1 MQPPLGSQTLRCAV
15 ERSWLFVDA
24 VSTFIILSGKIET
37 MRAVKGSIFSTR
49 KRDCAATF
57 SQCAL
62 PLSILLVYI
71 LLSLNLIEGQLH
83 GQSNWETSFGIAW
96 KVQGAWRIEG
106 GTRHL
111 DTGDAIQ
118 PGSLLFPVEG
128 TPIHSVIILLPDGQ
142 RILYECFKSADCAH
156 GFRVPALYRKPKPS
170 AIDML
175 ARIRAVMLHDRL
187 DPSAADHQNPGMVPD
202 EWFAVLETGN
212 LAKLAGSIANLSNGT
227 YTCNLRSVDHA
238 YPNQSN
244 LKVEKNAPYI
254 PITVPGPG
262 LYDLTISDEL
272 NIPRIDLM
280 IAAVSGI
287 HGAPLFK
294 KYSEAK
300 ALLGD
305 WNIDHQGWPIHE
317 FHRAY
322 LKSLMLGIK
331 PQSAT
336 VPAVKAHVR
345 FPANTTTEP
354 AFSPKPGDRKGD
366 IEVKLMSQTPHATI
380 HFTVDGAQP
389 LGNSQIYRAPIMVK
403 GTGLIIKAFASSPGQ
418 KDSPVV
424 TGFFKVGDL
433 ETEK

>member
-1 MQPPLGSQTLRCAV
+1 V
-15 ERSWLFVDA
+15 EWSWLFVDA
-24 VSTFIILSGKIET
+24 LSTFIIRSGRIEN
-37 MRAVKGSIFSTR
+37 MRAVKRSIFSAR
-49 KRDCAATF
+49 KRDCAVPF

-62 PLSILLVYI
+62 PLSILLVFI
-71 LLSLNLIEGQLH
+71 LLSSTLFEGQLH
-83 GQSNWETSFGIAW
+83 GQSIWKTSSGIAW
-96 KVQGAWRIEG
+96 KVQGAWRIDG
-106 GTRHL
+106 GTSDL
-111 DTGDAIQ
+111 ATGDAIQ

-128 TPIHSVIILLPDGQ
+128 TPIHSIIILLPDGQ
-142 RILYECFKSADCAH
+142 RILYECFQSADCAH
-156 GFRVPALYRKPKPS
+156 GFRVPALYRMPKPT

-175 ARIRAVMLHDRL
+175 ARIRAVLLRDRL
-187 DPSAADHQNPGMVPD
+187 NPSAVDHQNPGMVPD

-212 LAKLAGSIANLSNGT
+212 RVKLAGSMANLSNGT

-254 PITVPGPG
+254 PITLPGPG

-272 NIPRIDLM
+272 DIPRIDLM
-280 IAAVSGI
+280 IAAVSGT

-294 KYSEAK
+294 KYSDAK

-336 VPAVKAHVR
+336 VPAAKAPVK
-345 FPANTTTEP
+345 FPANTTEEP
-354 AFSPKPGDRKGD
+354 AFSPRPGDRKGD
-366 IEVKLMSQTPHATI
+366 IEVKIMCETPGATI
-380 HFTVDGAQP
+380 HFTLDGAQP
-389 LGNSQIYRAPIMVK
+389 LGNSQIYHAPIMVK